1 MRVNAPFRFS
11 SSPILANLFFRISCI
26 WLSKKYAARFNVT
39 IGCPALSGAGK
50 LKAKKLVHAIILEL
64 SAH

>member
-50 LKAKKLVHAIILEL
+50 LKAK
-64 SAH
+64 S